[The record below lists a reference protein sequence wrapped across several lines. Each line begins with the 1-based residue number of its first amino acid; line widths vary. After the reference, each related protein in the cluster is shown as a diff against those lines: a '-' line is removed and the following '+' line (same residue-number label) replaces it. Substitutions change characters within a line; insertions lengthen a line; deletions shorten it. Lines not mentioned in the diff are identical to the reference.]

1 VKKGFDVMRKIRA
14 RGLVTAGFAVVFAG
28 AISSARAQPPPVVY
42 VEDCGKTP
50 VFVCA
55 GSGQRIGGPSHRMLV
70 IPFRHARHFLP
81 SYDQPTRDREWLWND
96 P

>member
-1 VKKGFDVMRKIRA
+1 MARRIRA
-14 RGLVTAGFAVVFAG
+14 CAQIAAGFAVVFTIVTPG
-28 AISSARAQPPPVVY
+28 AQAQPPVVY
-42 VEDCGKTP
+42 VEDCGKAP

-55 GSGQRIGGPSHRMLV
+55 GSGQSIGGTSHPMRV
-70 IPFRHARHFLP
+70 IPFRHARHGFYP